1 MPLSYASRMYGYAA
15 IFNQERI
22 IIAILLQNES
32 LLYLQNIYV
41 HVSITRTA
49 WTLLLVTATTLSAVY
64 N

>member
-1 MPLSYASRMYGYAA
+1 MYGYAA

-49 WTLLLVTATTLSAVY
+49 WTLLLVTATTMSAVY